1 MARPGRPGEDRA
13 QDLERRVRTVL
24 LAIAVLVCLLLL
36 GLWRSDNPRLEQLRM
51 ALIDAVSPNLGLVA
65 GPLDYAAGMARD
77 YESFIDVY
85 DQNREL
91 RREIERLQA
100 WRETARALE
109 EENAQLRA
117 LMNVRLAPRLD
128 YVTGDVIAD
137 SGGPFSESILVN
149 VGRRDGVE
157 DGYASVDGTGLVGRV
172 VGVGERAARIM
183 LVTDF
188 SSRVPVT
195 ITGAKQQAV
204 LAGDA
209 TRAPRLEF
217 IGEDDRVQPGQTVVT
232 SGDGG
237 VFPPN
242 LPVGV
247 VVRAGQSW
255 RAHLSADFKRLEFVR
270 LLRYRPDKRIDGPGR
285 LIAPERTGPRLPA
298 EGREGEQSTLPLA
311 DTRG

>member
-1 MARPGRPGEDRA
+1 MARPGRRGDEKA
-13 QDLERRVRTVL
+13 ADLERRVRSVL
-24 LAIAVLVCLLLL
+24 LGVVVILCLVLI
-36 GLWRSDNPRLEQLRM
+36 GLWRSDNPRLTQLRM
-51 ALIDAVSPNLGLVA
+51 AIADALSPNLGVVA

-77 YESFIDVY
+77 YRSFIDVY

-117 LMNVRLAPRLD
+117 LMNVRLAPRLG

-137 SGGPFSESILVN
+137 SGGPFSESALVN

-157 DGYASVDGTGLVGRV
+157 DGSAAVDGSGLIGRV
-172 VGVGERAARIM
+172 VGVGERASRVM

-195 ITGAKQQAV
+195 ITGARQQAI

-237 VFPPN
+237 VFPPD

-255 RAHLSADFKRLEFVR
+255 RAHLSADFQRLEFVR
-270 LLRYRPDKRIDGPGR
+270 LLRYRPDKRIDGPGG
-285 LIAPERTGPRLPA
+285 LIAPRGPRPVDP
-298 EGREGEQSTLPLA
+298 EPQSREPSALPLA
-311 DTRG
+311 ETQG